1 MTGFNRLGAKWTGH
15 HGFLNKVLHDEFGM
29 TGFAVTDYYKSYMTL
44 PAGILNGNDL
54 PDGPNDWG
62 NSKGQLDK
70 YKPDANG
77 NGDYGE
83 LAWAMRESAHRI
95 LYTVAQSNAMNGKT
109 ASTKIIPLTPAWIK
123 AIDGVTIAAGVLF
136 GLSAAGLIT
145 VLCLNKFKL
154 SDNV

>member
-1 MTGFNRLGAKWTGH
+1 
-15 HGFLNKVLHDEFGM
+15 
-29 TGFAVTDYYKSYMTL
+29 
-44 PAGILNGNDL
+44 
-54 PDGPNDWG
+54 
-62 NSKGQLDK
+62 
-70 YKPDANG
+70 
-77 NGDYGE
+77 
-83 LAWAMRESAHRI
+83 
-95 LYTVAQSNAMNGKT
+95 MNGKT